1 MASRGA
7 KDDAGSSE
15 VFQLLKKY
23 CNKRSKQV
31 VSEQFMLCS
40 VKRVSSAEPSTY
52 DVVHNRMFR
61 CSEMSAQA
69 NMDDIVQR
77 LVELIKAQGDYIDKK
92 IKDSIDLQDLNYN
105 MFKKLTSSVQ
115 NLVIQTDQAEASE
128 VQIQRQKIALAFEV
142 TSRLSSLNIVH
153 QRRLLSFGAQ
163 YIEES
168 HSAWVEQHGGWA
180 EAFSVD

>member
-1 MASRGA
+1 MASREA
-7 KDDAGSSE
+7 KDVAGSSE
-15 VFQLLKKY
+15 VFQLLEKY
-23 CNKRSKQV
+23 CNNRSKQV
-31 VSEQFMLCS
+31 LPEKFMLCC
-40 VKRVSSAEPSTY
+40 VKHAPSAEPSTH
-52 DVVHNRMFR
+52 DVVDNRMFR

-77 LVELIKAQGDYIDKK
+77 LAELIKVQGDYIDKK
-92 IKDSIDLQDLNYN
+92 LKESIDLQDLNYN

-142 TSRLSSLNIVH
+142 TSSLSALNIVH